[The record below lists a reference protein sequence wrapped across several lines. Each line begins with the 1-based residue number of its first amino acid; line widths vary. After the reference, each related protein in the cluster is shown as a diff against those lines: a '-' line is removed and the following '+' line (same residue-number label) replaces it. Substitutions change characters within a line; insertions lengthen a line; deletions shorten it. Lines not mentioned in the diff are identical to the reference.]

1 MRLVEMLN
9 FGLSSQTAEL
19 LALKDAVNRTQAIVE
34 FDPHGHLLDANA
46 NFLNTMGY
54 SLAEV
59 KGQHHRLFVDA
70 DYGQSEAY
78 AVFWADL
85 RAGQFKAGEFSRLGK
100 GGRPVFLE
108 AAYTPILDGHGR
120 VTKVMKTAFDITQR
134 RLRDLDLEG
143 KVSSIERSQAVIEFA
158 LDGTVLRAN
167 DNFLQVMGYT
177 AAEIVGKHHSQFV
190 EPTEAKSAEYAHFW
204 RRLNGGEFISAQFK
218 RLGKGGREVYI
229 QATYNPIFGA
239 DGKPIKV
246 VKYATDVTQRVL
258 SDAEFSGQVEAIS
271 RAQGVIE
278 FALDGTILAANDKFL
293 KLMGYELSEIQGKK
307 HSLFIDETFAA
318 SADYAAFWERLRR
331 GDYFAGEFH
340 RLARGGRDVYIQA
353 SYNPIYDLNG
363 KPWKVVKYATD
374 VTARR
379 VALNRTTELSHSLQ
393 ELSAAVEEMAVT
405 GRSIAGTMEQTK
417 LAADKANAS
426 VATADTSARQLS
438 EATVAM
444 DGIVELIT
452 NITGQI
458 NLLALNAT
466 IESARAGEAGR
477 GFAVVATEVKNLA
490 NQAKRASE
498 QIASEISRVRTG
510 AHSVFAA
517 LDEIRDTVEEVQSQV
532 IFTAGAV
539 EEQSATSQ
547 DMARNMQIASTEAEN
562 IVAVA

>member
-1 MRLVEMLN
+1 
-9 FGLSSQTAEL
+9 
-19 LALKDAVNRTQAIVE
+19 
-34 FDPHGHLLDANA
+34 
-46 NFLNTMGY
+46 
-54 SLAEV
+54 
-59 KGQHHRLFVDA
+59 
-70 DYGQSEAY
+70 
-78 AVFWADL
+78 
-85 RAGQFKAGEFSRLGK
+85 
-100 GGRPVFLE
+100 
-108 AAYTPILDGHGR
+108 
-120 VTKVMKTAFDITQR
+120 
-134 RLRDLDLEG
+134 
-143 KVSSIERSQAVIEFA
+143 
-158 LDGTVLRAN
+158 
-167 DNFLQVMGYT
+167 MGYT

>member
-1 MRLVEMLN
+1 MRLVEFPN
-9 FGLSSQTAEL
+9 FGLSGQMAEL
-19 LALKDAVNRTQAIVE
+19 LALKEAANRTQAIVE
-34 FDPHGHLLDANA
+34 FDPQGHVLDGNA

-59 KGQHHRLFVDA
+59 KGQHHRLFVAA
-70 DYGQSEAY
+70 DYAQSEAY
-78 AVFWADL
+78 ATFWADL

-108 AAYTPILDGHGR
+108 AAYTPIVDKRGH
-120 VTKVMKTAFDITQR
+120 VTKIVKTAFDVTQR

-167 DNFLQVMGYT
+167 DNFLKVMGYS
-177 AAEIVGKHHSQFV
+177 AAEIVGRHHSQFV
-190 EPTEAKSAEYAHFW
+190 EPNEAKSADYAGFW
-204 RRLNGGEFISAQFK
+204 RRLNAGEFITAQFK
-218 RLGKGGREVYI
+218 RLGKGGREIYI
-229 QATYNPIFGA
+229 QATYNPILGA
-239 DGKPIKV
+239 DGKPTKV
-246 VKYATDVTQRVL
+246 VKYATDVTERVL
-258 SDAEFSGQVEAIS
+258 KDSEFSGQVDAIS

-278 FALDGTILAANDKFL
+278 FALDGTILTANDKFL
-293 KLMGYELSEIQGKK
+293 KLMGYTLADIQGKK
-307 HSLFIDETFAA
+307 HRIFVADAYANSP
-318 SADYAAFWERLRR
+318 DYAAFWDRLRR

-340 RLARGGRDVYIQA
+340 RVAQGGRDVFIQA

-363 KPWKVVKYATD
+363 QPWKVVKYATD

-417 LAADKANAS
+417 YAADRANAS
-426 VATADTSARQLS
+426 VATADASARQLS
-438 EATVAM
+438 QATVAM

-452 NITGQI
+452 NITNQI

-490 NQAKRASE
+490 NQAKKASE
-498 QIASEISRVRTG
+498 QITNEIASVRNG
-510 AHSVFAA
+510 AQSVFSA
-517 LDEIRDTVEEVQSQV
+517 LDEIRGTVEEVQSQI

-539 EEQSATSQ
+539 EQQSATSQ
-547 DMARNMQIASTEAEN
+547 DMARNMQVASTEAEN

>member
-1 MRLVEMLN
+1 MRLVEFPN

-19 LALKDAVNRTQAIVE
+19 LALKDAVNRTQAVVE
-34 FDPHGHLLDANA
+34 FDPQGHVLDGNA

-59 KGQHHRLFVDA
+59 KGQHHRLFVDT
-70 DYGQSEAY
+70 DYAQSQAY
-78 AVFWADL
+78 ADFWADL
-85 RAGQFKAGEFSRLGK
+85 RAGQFKSGQFARRGK

-108 AAYTPILDGHGR
+108 AAYTPIADKHGK
-120 VTKVMKTAFDITQR
+120 VIKVMKIAFDITDR
-134 RLRDLDLEG
+134 RLYDLDLEG
-143 KVSSIERSQAVIEFA
+143 KVASIERAQAVIEFA

-167 DNFLQVMGYT
+167 DNFLGVMGYT
-177 AAEIVGKHHSQFV
+177 AAEIVGKHHSLFV
-190 EPTEAKSAEYAHFW
+190 PPVEAKSVEYAEFW
-204 RRLNGGEFISAQFK
+204 RRLNAGEFITAQFK
-218 RLGKGGREVYI
+218 RLGKGGREIYI
-229 QATYNPIFGA
+229 QATYNPIFGT

-246 VKYATDVTQRVL
+246 VKYATDVTDRVL
-258 SDAEFSGQVEAIS
+258 HDAEFSGQVDAIS

-278 FALDGTILAANDKFL
+278 FGLDGTILTANDKFL
-293 KLMGYELSEIQGKK
+293 KLMGYTLEQIKGKK
-307 HSLFIDETFAA
+307 HSLFVSEAYA
-318 SADYAAFWERLRR
+318 NSPDYAAFWDRLRR
-331 GDYFAGEFH
+331 GDFFAGEFH
-340 RLARGGRDVYIQA
+340 RVAQGGRDVFIQA

-363 KPWKVVKYATD
+363 HPWKVVKYATD

-417 LAADKANAS
+417 YAADRANAS
-426 VATADTSARQLS
+426 VATADASARQLS

-452 NITGQI
+452 NITNQI

-490 NQAKRASE
+490 NQAKKASE
-498 QIASEISRVRTG
+498 QITNEISSVRNG
-510 AHSVFAA
+510 AQSVFAA
-517 LDEIRDTVEEVQSQV
+517 LDEIRGTVEEVQSQI

-539 EEQSATSQ
+539 EQQSATSQ